1 MTQKDLLG
9 KSFQTSIL
17 LLNSQ
22 KKDTIHILDCQLD
35 SFGFYVR
42 TYNIPISAIFNRA
55 NFLPAQPASDDTDN
69 IKANAS

>member
-35 SFGFYVR
+35 SFGF
-42 TYNIPISAIFNRA
+42 
-55 NFLPAQPASDDTDN
+55 
-69 IKANAS
+69 